1 MRTAIPPLLDSGTS
15 VPALYALYGHG
26 NFSANTGIGYH
37 REPMAITLGV
47 DIGGTFTD
55 FVWAEDGALRV
66 LKLPTAPAQEEGFLA
81 GLERLPMGKI
91 RRIVHGTTVATNAL
105 LEGKWAATALI
116 TTAGFR
122 DVLEIGRQNRPS
134 LYDLFCDRPPP
145 LVPREWR
152 LEVPERLDARGRVIR
167 PLDEE
172 AVRELAAKIKAGGI
186 QAVAVVFLFSFLN
199 PAHERCVEKI
209 LREEGIKAPITLSSE
224 VLPEFREY
232 ERTSTTVMTAA
243 LRPVVEGYLSRLS
256 GALASRGI
264 AAPIL
269 VMQSSGGVAGTEEA
283 ARVAAT
289 LLLSGPAGGV
299 IGARRVGLAAGLSD
313 LITLDMGG
321 TSADVSLIRGGE
333 ITLTPERE
341 IAGRPVRLPMVDVH
355 TVGAG
360 GGSIAWI
367 DPGGGLRVGPR
378 SAGAVPGPACYGRGG
393 TEPTVTDAHLFLGH
407 IPGERPLGGLRVL
420 SQDLAARAIEGV
432 ARALGLKP
440 EQAAWG
446 ILEVVEATMERAIRV
461 ISVERG
467 HDPREFALVAFGG
480 AGPLHGAS
488 LARKLGIPRVLM
500 PAQAGVLSA
509 LGLLSA
515 DLVHT
520 FVRSLVVPLD
530 GISPERVNGILS
542 GFRREAEEILEGEG
556 VPPGARKYL
565 PAADLRY
572 RGQAFELTLSLPDRP
587 LTPEDLESLAE
598 EFHREHER
606 RYGYSVPGEPV
617 ELVNLR
623 LTAVGET
630 DKPELPRHPAGGSVE
645 GALIERRLLYF
656 GGEGW
661 REAPVYVRGRLPAGA
676 ELRGPAVIEGDESTC
691 LVPPDAR
698 AYVDA
703 YGNLILEV

>member
-1 MRTAIPPLLDSGTS
+1 MWAAGGELGT
-15 VPALYALYGHG
+15 
-26 NFSANTGIGYH
+26 
-37 REPMAITLGV
+37 
-47 DIGGTFTD
+47 
-55 FVWAEDGALRV
+55 
-66 LKLPTAPAQEEGFLA
+66 LKAPTTPSQEEGFLA
-81 GLERLPMGKI
+81 GLERLPTGEI
-91 RRIVHGTTVATNAL
+91 GRIVHGTTVATNAL
-105 LEGKWAATALI
+105 LEGKWAVTALI

-122 DVLEIGRQNRPS
+122 DVLEIGRQVRPS

-152 LEVPERLDARGRVIR
+152 LEVPERLDARGRAIH
-167 PLDEE
+167 PLDEG
-172 AVRELAAKIKAGGI
+172 AVRELAGRIKAGGI
-186 QAVAVVFLFSFLN
+186 RAVAVVLLFSFLN
-199 PAHERCVEKI
+199 PAHERRVEKI
-209 LREEGIKAPITLSSE
+209 LREEGVEVPISLSCE

-256 GALASRGI
+256 TALTSRGI
-264 AAPIL
+264 AAPLL
-269 VMQSSGGVAGTEEA
+269 VMRSNGGVAGTGEA
-283 ARVAAT
+283 ARMAAS

-299 IGARRVGLAAGLSD
+299 IGARRVGLAAGFSH

-321 TSADVSLIRGGE
+321 TSADVALIRGGE
-333 ITLTPERE
+333 IALTPGRE

-393 TEPTVTDAHLFLGH
+393 TEPTVTDAHLLLGH
-407 IPGERPLGGLRVL
+407 LPANRPLGGLPPL
-420 SQDLAARAIEGV
+420 SMGLAGKAVGRITH
-432 ARALGLKP
+432 ALGLPP
-440 EQAAWG
+440 EKAAWG
-446 ILEVVEATMERAIRV
+446 ILEVVGATMERAIRV

-467 HDPREFALVAFGG
+467 HDPREFTLVAFGG
-480 AGPLHGAS
+480 AGPLHGAF
-488 LARKLGIPRVLM
+488 LARALGIPRVLV
-500 PAQAGVLSA
+500 PARAGVLSA
-509 LGLLSA
+509 LGLISA

-530 GISPERVNGILS
+530 ELSPDRVNGILS
-542 GFRREAEEILEGEG
+542 GFRRQAEGILGSEG

-572 RGQAFELTLSLPDRP
+572 RGQAYELTLSLPDRP
-587 LTPEDLESLAE
+587 LTEGDIRELTE
-598 EFHREHER
+598 EFHREHGR
-606 RYGYSVPGEPV
+606 RYGYAVPGEPV

-630 DKPELPRHPAGGSVE
+630 EKPELPMVPGKGNVGEAV
-645 GALIERRLLYF
+645 IERRRVHF
-656 GGEGW
+656 GDGW
-661 REAPVYVRGRLPAGA
+661 IEAPIYAREGLPAGA
-676 ELRGPAVIEGDESTC
+676 EIPGPAVIEGAESTC
-691 LVPPDAR
+691 LVPPGSR

>member
-1 MRTAIPPLLDSGTS
+1 
-15 VPALYALYGHG
+15 
-26 NFSANTGIGYH
+26 
-37 REPMAITLGV
+37 
-47 DIGGTFTD
+47 
-55 FVWAEDGALRV
+55 
-66 LKLPTAPAQEEGFLA
+66 
-81 GLERLPMGKI
+81 
-91 RRIVHGTTVATNAL
+91 
-105 LEGKWAATALI
+105 
-116 TTAGFR
+116 
-122 DVLEIGRQNRPS
+122 
-134 LYDLFCDRPPP
+134 
-145 LVPREWR
+145 
-152 LEVPERLDARGRVIR
+152 
-167 PLDEE
+167 
-172 AVRELAAKIKAGGI
+172 
-186 QAVAVVFLFSFLN
+186 
-199 PAHERCVEKI
+199 VEKI
-209 LREEGIKAPITLSSE
+209 LREKGIKAPITLSSE

-232 ERTSTTVMTAA
+232 ERASTTVMTAA

-283 ARVAAT
+283 ARVAAA
-289 LLLSGPAGGV
+289 LLLSGPAGGA
-299 IGARRVGLAAGLSD
+299 IGARRVGLAAGFPD

-321 TSADVSLIRGGE
+321 TSADVALIRDGE

-467 HDPREFALVAFGG
+467 HDPRQFTLVAFGG

>member
-1 MRTAIPPLLDSGTS
+1 
-15 VPALYALYGHG
+15 
-26 NFSANTGIGYH
+26 
-37 REPMAITLGV
+37 
-47 DIGGTFTD
+47 
-55 FVWAEDGALRV
+55 
-66 LKLPTAPAQEEGFLA
+66 
-81 GLERLPMGKI
+81 
-91 RRIVHGTTVATNAL
+91 
-105 LEGKWAATALI
+105 
-116 TTAGFR
+116 
-122 DVLEIGRQNRPS
+122 
-134 LYDLFCDRPPP
+134 
-145 LVPREWR
+145 
-152 LEVPERLDARGRVIR
+152 IR

-209 LREEGIKAPITLSSE
+209 LREEGIKATITLSSE

-623 LTAVGET
+623 LTVVGET

>member
-1 MRTAIPPLLDSGTS
+1 M
-15 VPALYALYGHG
+15 AL
-26 NFSANTGIGYH
+26 
-37 REPMAITLGV
+37 TLGV

-66 LKLPTAPAQEEGFLA
+66 LKVPTTPAQEEGFLA

-105 LEGKWAATALI
+105 LEGKWAVTALI

-199 PAHERCVEKI
+199 PVHERRVEKI

-232 ERTSTTVMTAA
+232 ERASTTVMTAA

-283 ARVAAT
+283 ARVAAA
-289 LLLSGPAGGV
+289 LLLSGPAGGA
-299 IGARRVGLAAGLSD
+299 IGARRVGLAAGFPD

-321 TSADVSLIRGGE
+321 TSADVALIRDGE

-565 PAADLRY
+565 PVADLRY